1 MKINFRRIIMA
12 SLDSSIAM
20 LLSKIDNLESRR
32 NSEIDSKKSYM
43 SEFKLQEIDNRVKV
57 IDEDIKRQMHLIELL
72 TRK

>member
-1 MKINFRRIIMA
+1 MA